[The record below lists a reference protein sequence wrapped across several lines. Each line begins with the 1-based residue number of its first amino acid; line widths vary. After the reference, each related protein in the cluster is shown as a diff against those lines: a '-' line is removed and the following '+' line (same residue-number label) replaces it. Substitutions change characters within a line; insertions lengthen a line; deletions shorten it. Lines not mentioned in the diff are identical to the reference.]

1 MSTTVS
7 TTGTVSNGGK
17 IDGSTFADVKY
28 GTVTYQN
35 DNSKAYAAVSG
46 SNFYLGTNSC
56 YFKIE
61 LNKPLQTGDKI
72 KLATM
77 PLCSANNNG
86 DRLNGLCFCTSS
98 TRTTT
103 YQTTDNVTE
112 NVEYIVP
119 EGLNGIKTLYLFRL
133 QGKGTSFNDM
143 TITRESPTI
152 NISSNPATNLATN
165 TTYYIDAQGN
175 YTTEQPASYVATYSC
190 TANNTDHG
198 NQGTVITIP
207 NATEGKYTVVLG
219 GCFYNNGEYTIK
231 SDNGA
236 FTDITI
242 QQSNTAACNDKITR
256 SFLVEK
262 PTTITITGGSY
273 TYLPFF
279 SVVQKVGFAVN
290 IIYDPKGSGTVD
302 VDGSL
307 FKNGEEVTMTAT
319 PNHGYAFSK
328 WQDATGNDI
337 TDNPYSFTMG
347 TDDVTY
353 TAVFNP
359 LTLYPLSH
367 SSEPS
372 DGGSITCKDTNP
384 SHPEGESI
392 TLTATPQT
400 GYSFKGWKKG
410 DETVSTGRQKMSHL
424 QLFSTSNTE
433 LLSE

>member
-1 MSTTVS
+1 MNIKTNSHFKQFIRTNVLLLLFVCSIQSTWADEEIFKMSTNVS
-7 TTGTVSNGGK
+7 STETVSNGGT
-17 IDGSTFADVKY
+17 IAGSTFANVTD

-35 DNSKAYAAVSG
+35 DNSTTAYAAVS
-46 SNFYLGTNSC
+46 SSKFYLGTNTC
-56 YFKIE
+56 YFKVE

-152 NISSNPATNLATN
+152 NISSNPATNLATS

-190 TANNTDHG
+190 TGNNGHG

-236 FTDITI
+236 FKDITI
-242 QQSNTAACNDKITR
+242 QNSETKTTACNDKITR
-256 SFLVEK
+256 SFL
-262 PTTITITGGSY
+262 Y
-273 TYLPFF
+273 
-279 SVVQKVGFAVN
+279 
-290 IIYDPKGSGTVD
+290 
-302 VDGSL
+302 
-307 FKNGEEVTMTAT
+307 
-319 PNHGYAFSK
+319 
-328 WQDATGNDI
+328 
-337 TDNPYSFTMG
+337 
-347 TDDVTY
+347 
-353 TAVFNP
+353 
-359 LTLYPLSH
+359 
-367 SSEPS
+367 
-372 DGGSITCKDTNP
+372 
-384 SHPEGESI
+384 
-392 TLTATPQT
+392 
-400 GYSFKGWKKG
+400 
-410 DETVSTGRQKMSHL
+410 R
-424 QLFSTSNTE
+424 
-433 LLSE
+433 LLDF